1 MLLTAFSRS
10 TSFCLRRF
18 RSTTRKNSI
27 ATSTDRKASRVTKRD
42 FFSIFKPAWD
52 ATMTQDNILKSFQ
65 ATGVWPMDADVI
77 LQRFNNRISE
87 QDKDSKLGQH
97 GDGDSWRE
105 LRKIFD
111 AAVADKAKVEAQRLE
126 ASLRSLQTKNELLH
140 HENDGLTRALEAKK
154 KHKTKS
160 KTMDL
165 QQRKE
170 YHGGTVFWSPR
181 KLREA
186 RARRCKTGRS

>member
-1 MLLTAFSRS
+1 LQGLT
-10 TSFCLRRF
+10 
-18 RSTTRKNSI
+18 
-27 ATSTDRKASRVTKRD
+27 RVTKRD

-65 ATGVWPMDADVI
+65 ATRVWPMDADVI
-77 LQRFNNRISE
+77 LQCFNNRTLE
-87 QDKDSKLGQH
+87 QDEDSKLGQH
-97 GDGDSWRE
+97 GDSNSWRE

-111 AAVADKAKVEAQRLE
+111 AAVADKAKVEAQQLK
-126 ASLRSLQTKNELLH
+126 ASLHSLQTQNKLLH
-140 HENDGLTRALEAKK
+140 HENNCLTRALKAKN

-170 YHGGTVFWSPR
+170 
-181 KLREA
+181 L
-186 RARRCKTGRS
+186 